1 MQVRYQNSQE
11 EKQKCRY
18 GAQHDESLKTL
29 AVSCFVD
36 SIFLKLEFC
45 VGKVSTWRV
54 RICERVWQHLQRL
67 SLQTDVLKG
76 QLAIEITMSN
86 DLKAEFREFVRESE
100 NTSRVITLWM
110 DILKNQLATGITMS
124 NDLKADFGEF
134 VEESENASRVLL

>member
-1 MQVRYQNSQE
+1 M
-11 EKQKCRY
+11 
-18 GAQHDESLKTL
+18 
-29 AVSCFVD
+29 
-36 SIFLKLEFC
+36 
-45 VGKVSTWRV
+45 